1 MKKAEIAANAG
12 FLGFAVGAIFTA
24 ICYEADKK
32 HREEFKRQR
41 DIDHAIDDLR
51 DDIATMD
58 RRVQKTEFAMKEKDL
73 HESFKAKDSKRP
85 GKELPRC
92 INRHH

>member
-1 MKKAEIAANAG
+1 MKKAEIAANTG
-12 FLGFAVGAIFTA
+12 FLGFAAGIIFTA
-24 ICYEADKK
+24 ICYKADKK

-51 DDIATMD
+51 DDIATM

-73 HESFKAKDSKRP
+73 HESFKAKDKRP

-92 INRHH
+92 INRRHH

>member
-1 MKKAEIAANAG
+1 MKKAEIAANA
-12 FLGFAVGAIFTA
+12 FAAGMIFTA

-51 DDIATMD
+51 DDIATM
-58 RRVQKTEFAMKEKDL
+58 KTEFAMKEKDL
-73 HESFKAKDSKRP
+73 HKSFKAKDSKRP

-92 INRHH
+92 INRWHH